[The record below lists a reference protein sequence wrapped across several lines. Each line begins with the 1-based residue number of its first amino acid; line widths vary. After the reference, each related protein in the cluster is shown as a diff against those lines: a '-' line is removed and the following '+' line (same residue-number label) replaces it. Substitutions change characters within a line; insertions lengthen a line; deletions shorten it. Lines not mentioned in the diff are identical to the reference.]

1 MAPKKK
7 RVFILGAS
15 GFLGQSIY
23 KELAPY
29 FKTFGTY
36 CSSEKKFK
44 SNKHFFNYNFEDD
57 DIVQHLNV
65 LKPDVIISALRGAFA
80 YQLIVHQHLFHD
92 NAIKESNFR
101 IAARPKLYSSRR
113 AFC

>member
-7 RVFILGAS
+7 RVLILGAS

-80 YQLIVHQHLFHD
+80 HQLIVHQNLLRKDLFLILIEHLYLHYL
-92 NAIKESNFR
+92 R
-101 IAARPKLYSSRR
+101 IS
-113 AFC
+113 CHQQ